1 MRYVFLSVSA
11 LGTIFSILLPHETLA
26 APSGI
31 IMSEVSIAGEK
42 ASDEFVELY
51 NTTDAAF
58 DLSGLQLRRRTQ
70 SGSESSLKVF
80 PKGTLIPAHGYFLWA
95 NSQGIFHA
103 PFADTETSSS
113 ALANDNSIGLFT
125 ASGNDGALL
134 DSLAWGG
141 GTVFSSDSPVLPNP
155 PKGTALTR
163 DTTTRKWSPT
173 ESLTP
178 TNSRG
183 EAWTPP
189 ILEPPTA
196 PPVTP
201 KLSVRFNEILANPS
215 GDDGQGEFI
224 ELYNAGDAEIA
235 LDGFR
240 IKDAS
245 KTGEYVFP
253 SGTLLPA
260 QEYFVLPRSAS
271 QISLNNSDETLSL
284 LDQNLTLIDSVHY
297 AKIKEGVS
305 LNFTPSGWRGG
316 TPTPGAKNQPNTL
329 PETSEKVPKKGYRG
343 VPVTFDARGKDAD
356 GDHLKHTWDFGDN
369 HKSYKEET
377 THTYDDNGTYTV
389 TLTTTDGSDDVVE
402 TFTLKIEALPKPEVR
417 IAALIPNPS
426 GRDTDSEWI
435 LIENRSKKA
444 IDLQGF
450 GIATGWKKLVNHPI
464 RESLVIKPGKSVIL
478 TRQHALFILPNQKSK
493 IELRSPD
500 GTVLQKIKYKLDK
513 EVGEDTVYFKEKG
526 RAWAWKNAGSV
537 APVDPEPE
545 SDQLIPLPLSDV
557 TPTVPDIDPLP
568 EEIPPSDAPAP
579 EQVLGAAIVLPE
591 AMSESAPNEVPPLA
605 PEHTSAAPFFD
616 WFQNFFLDLN
626 AWLNDWQNSRHDV
639 LDNQVEPF

>member
-1 MRYVFLSVSA
+1 
-11 LGTIFSILLPHETLA
+11 
-26 APSGI
+26 
-31 IMSEVSIAGEK
+31 MSEVSIAGEK

-51 NTTDAAF
+51 NTTDVTY

-141 GTVFSSDSPVLPNP
+141 GAVFSSDSPVFPNP

-163 DTTTRKWSPT
+163 DTATREWSPT

-189 ILEPPTA
+189 IPEPPTA

-201 KLSVRFNEILANPS
+201 KPSVRFNEILANPS

-260 QEYFVLPRSAS
+260 QEYFVLPRSIS
-271 QISLNNSDETLSL
+271 QISLNNSAETLSL
-284 LDQNLTLIDSVHY
+284 FDRNLTLIDSADY
-297 AKIKEGVS
+297 TKTKEGIS

-316 TPTPGAKNQPNTL
+316 TPTPGIENQLNTL
-329 PETSEKVPKKGYRG
+329 PETRGKVPKKGYRG
-343 VPVTFDARGKDAD
+343 VPISFDARGKDID
-356 GDHLKHTWDFGDN
+356 GDNLKHTWDFGDN
-369 HKSYKEET
+369 HKSYKSNT
-377 THTYDDNGTYTV
+377 SHTYQENGTYRI
-389 TLTTTDGSDDVVE
+389 TLTATDGSDDVVE
-402 TFTLKIEALPKPEVR
+402 TFTLKIESFPKPEVR
-417 IAALIPNPS
+417 ITALIPNPS

-435 LIENRSKKA
+435 LIENRGKKA
-444 IDLQGF
+444 IDLKGF

-464 RESLVIKPGKSVIL
+464 RESLVIKPGKSATL
-478 TRQHALFILPNQKSK
+478 TRKHSLFTLPNQKSH

-500 GTVLQKIKYKLDK
+500 GTVLQAIKYKLDK
-513 EVGEDTVYFKEKG
+513 EVAPDTLYFKEKG
-526 RAWAWKNAGSV
+526 HAWAWKSSGSV
-537 APVDPEPE
+537 AQVDLEPGN
-545 SDQLIPLPLSDV
+545 DQPASPPLSDV
-557 TPTVPDIDPLP
+557 TPTVPDDESLP

-579 EQVLGAAIVLPE
+579 GQVLGVAIVMPE

-605 PEHTSAAPFFD
+605 PEHTPAPPFFD

-626 AWLNDWQNSRHDV
+626 AWLNNWQNGRHDV